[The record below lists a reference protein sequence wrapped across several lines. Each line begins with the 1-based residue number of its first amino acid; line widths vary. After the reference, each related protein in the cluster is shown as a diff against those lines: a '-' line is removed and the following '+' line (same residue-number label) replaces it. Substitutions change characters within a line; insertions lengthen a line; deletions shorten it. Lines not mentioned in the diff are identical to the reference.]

1 MPPLP
6 PPAPSRSRSR
16 SRDRFQARV
25 AGVIAAHRR
34 NLRCRRA
41 GQKGQAARRTR
52 AIHKHL
58 LGILIEYLGQLL
70 TGFTRRP
77 PPSEVLVRRRQA
89 EVRLSYLE
97 NGNFPANKFEV
108 LPGLREFVQHNPDWR
123 EQLGLVSE
131 DLSDIES
138 RSTNDT
144 ISVHSSEPEQE
155 AENVNPFGDP
165 VLRAA
170 WERLQA
176 KGPEYIEQ
184 LRREVQGQSIPD
196 LPERFRRGPRLEA
209 SSSTAAASSSTVPA
223 PKARP
228 SSEEGV
234 VLVRHSTVRITRSN
248 PLLRASQPSPQP
260 VPIRVQYRDPS
271 PREIRWLQ
279 LQVIDGQSSLTNS
292 QAVISWDHHLVLDT
306 FRVSSR
312 NVVKASA
319 GEYPR
324 AVKDVL
330 AIVHGL
336 PSNIAQIV
344 CSYCHRD
351 DTVQNV
357 IQCASNQTEFAKIFI
372 TRKPTGEQG
381 KLAVLRTHFS
391 LSTVL
396 IHVDDS
402 PEVLGEIQGFINEQ
416 GNTCN
421 WRVVGISIR
430 NKRQIPGVH
439 YCINVREALQY
450 IRQKTGLA

>member
-1 MPPLP
+1 M
-6 PPAPSRSRSR
+6 
-16 SRDRFQARV
+16 
-25 AGVIAAHRR
+25 
-34 NLRCRRA
+34 
-41 GQKGQAARRTR
+41 
-52 AIHKHL
+52 
-58 LGILIEYLGQLL
+58 
-70 TGFTRRP
+70 
-77 PPSEVLVRRRQA
+77 
-89 EVRLSYLE
+89 
-97 NGNFPANKFEV
+97 
-108 LPGLREFVQHNPDWR
+108 
-123 EQLGLVSE
+123 
-131 DLSDIES
+131 
-138 RSTNDT
+138 
-144 ISVHSSEPEQE
+144 SSCKEKDKD
-155 AENVNPFGDP
+155 N
-165 VLRAA
+165 
-170 WERLQA
+170 
-176 KGPEYIEQ
+176 
-184 LRREVQGQSIPD
+184 GQSVPN

-234 VLVRHSTVRITRSN
+234 TVVGHSTVRITRSN
-248 PLLRASQPSPQP
+248 PLLRTSRPSPQP
-260 VPIRVQYRDPS
+260 VPNRVQYRDPS
-271 PREIRWLQ
+271 QREISWLQ

-306 FRVSSR
+306 LRVSSR

-381 KLAVLRTHFS
+381 KLAVLRSHFS

-402 PEVLGEIQGFINEQ
+402 PEVLGACANLWCVAVYHKFNLHCIYIYIHYIQIYIIYIYTHYIHYIILYIF
-416 GNTCN
+416 
-421 WRVVGISIR
+421 VKVPAAR
-430 NKRQIPGVH
+430 NMCSFPQTGGTIGSTVARWSRS
-439 YCINVREALQY
+439 CSDASFTEA
-450 IRQKTGLA
+450 IEAITSRPFEATGSCG

>member
-1 MPPLP
+1 
-6 PPAPSRSRSR
+6 
-16 SRDRFQARV
+16 
-25 AGVIAAHRR
+25 
-34 NLRCRRA
+34 
-41 GQKGQAARRTR
+41 
-52 AIHKHL
+52 
-58 LGILIEYLGQLL
+58 
-70 TGFTRRP
+70 
-77 PPSEVLVRRRQA
+77 
-89 EVRLSYLE
+89 
-97 NGNFPANKFEV
+97 
-108 LPGLREFVQHNPDWR
+108 
-123 EQLGLVSE
+123 
-131 DLSDIES
+131 
-138 RSTNDT
+138 
-144 ISVHSSEPEQE
+144 
-155 AENVNPFGDP
+155 
-165 VLRAA
+165 
-170 WERLQA
+170 
-176 KGPEYIEQ
+176 
-184 LRREVQGQSIPD
+184 
-196 LPERFRRGPRLEA
+196 
-209 SSSTAAASSSTVPA
+209 
-223 PKARP
+223 
-228 SSEEGV
+228 
-234 VLVRHSTVRITRSN
+234 
-248 PLLRASQPSPQP
+248 
-260 VPIRVQYRDPS
+260 VQYRDPS
-271 PREIRWLQ
+271 QREINWLQ

-306 FRVSSR
+306 FRVSYR
-312 NVVKASA
+312 NAVKASA

-344 CSYCHRD
+344 CSYCRRD

-381 KLAVLRTHFS
+381 KLAVLRSHFS

>member
-1 MPPLP
+1 
-6 PPAPSRSRSR
+6 
-16 SRDRFQARV
+16 
-25 AGVIAAHRR
+25 
-34 NLRCRRA
+34 
-41 GQKGQAARRTR
+41 
-52 AIHKHL
+52 
-58 LGILIEYLGQLL
+58 LIEYLGQLL

-108 LPGLREFVQHNPDWR
+108 LPGLREFVQDNPDWR

-155 AENVNPFGDP
+155 AENANPFGDP

-170 WERLQA
+170 WERIRA
-176 KGPEYIEQ
+176 RGPEYIEQ
-184 LRREVQGQSIPD
+184 LQREGQGQSIPN
-196 LPERFRRGPRLEA
+196 LPERFRRGPRLES
-209 SSSTAAASSSTVPA
+209 SSSTAAASSSTVPV

-228 SSEEGV
+228 LSEEGV
-234 VLVRHSTVRITRSN
+234 TVVGHSTVRITRSN
-248 PLLRASQPSPQP
+248 PLLRTSRPPPQP

-271 PREIRWLQ
+271 QREINWLQ

-312 NVVKASA
+312 NAVKASA

-381 KLAVLRTHFS
+381 KLAVLRSHFS